1 MLINFVDWYKRH
13 NNLDRPHK
21 AIVVDNIDP
30 DKRGRV
36 KVTIDGVLL
45 GDTSVLPWVFPL
57 NPTGLGGGSSSS
69 WFSVPELGSE
79 LVVTFPYGDIYSGFY
94 VGYWQT
100 AETHQTLFDEDYPES
115 YGFMDSTGNHYKVN
129 KAQGTMEIQ
138 HASGILLKFNQDGS
152 LDLEVPEDLTET
164 IDGDRASVVGGVL
177 NINVT
182 GNATVDSQGK
192 VVVKGAQTVEIDG
205 GSGGVIGA
213 VTGKCKCA
221 FTGQDH
227 PQVSGDVKA
236 RTG

>member
-21 AIVVDNIDP
+21 ATVLSNDDP
-30 DKRGRV
+30 EKRGRV
-36 KVTIDGVLL
+36 KVRIDGLL
-45 GDTSVLPWVFPL
+45 VGDISALPWVFPL
-57 NPTGLGGGSSSS
+57 NPIGLGGGSSSS
-69 WFSVPELGSE
+69 WFSVPEVGSE
-79 LVVTFPYGDIYSGFY
+79 LVVTFPYDDIYTGFY
-94 VGYWQT
+94 IGYWQT

-164 IDGDRASVVGGVL
+164 IDGDRSSIVGGVL
-177 NINVT
+177 NINIT
-182 GNATVDSQGK
+182 GNATIDSQGK

-205 GSGGVIGA
+205 GPGNVGGVVQKDSI
-213 VTGKCKCA
+213 CA
-221 FTGQDH
+221 FTRAPH
-227 PQVSGDVKA
+227 PQVSATVKSSP
-236 RTG
+236 